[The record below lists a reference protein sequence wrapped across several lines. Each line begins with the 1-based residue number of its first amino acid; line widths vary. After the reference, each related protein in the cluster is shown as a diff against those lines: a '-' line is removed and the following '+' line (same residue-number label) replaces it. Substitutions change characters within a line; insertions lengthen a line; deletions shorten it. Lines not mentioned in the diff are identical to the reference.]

1 MKNIFLLSVILLLA
15 AGFGAC
21 KDDDKAPLQIPTAYD
36 GAAFQTNAAPQL
48 DVLARFTALVNEA
61 KKGRTAGKLV
71 SLDSLNYWYTTG
83 NPSLQSLT
91 STYYAGKTT
100 DWLTELALASGNAYT
115 PGTPAGNGGTYNGY
129 LFEEN
134 GLELEQL
141 LDKGHFG
148 ALLFQHFNDL
158 AAGALTEATV
168 DQMLAI
174 FGANPTFP
182 NSYQANLHAQPD
194 KFIANYAARR
204 DKNDGNGFY
213 TNIRDQFI
221 QLQAAVKAG
230 PEYNQE
236 RDEAIA
242 AIRLSWEK
250 ANAATIINYL
260 YAVVSK
266 LSATNPTDADIAA
279 ALHSYGE
286 TVGFTHGLRTLS
298 VKKITDAEIDEL
310 LTLLNAPANGLPASY
325 KFATDPLNELPK
337 LTQVITRLQSI
348 YGFSVQELEDF
359 KKNWVSE
366 QNR

>member
-1 MKNIFLLSVILLLA
+1 MKNTLLLPA
-15 AGFGAC
+15 FLFAVFLFSAC
-21 KDDDKAPLQIPTAYD
+21 KDDDKTPLVIPTAYD
-36 GAAFQTNAAPQL
+36 GAAFQTNAATQL
-48 DVLARFTALVNEA
+48 DVLARLTKLVNEA
-61 KKGRTAGKLV
+61 KKGRTPGALV
-71 SLDSLNYWYTTG
+71 SSDSLNYWYTTG

-91 STYYAGKTT
+91 SAYYSGNTAA
-100 DWLTELALASGNAYT
+100 WSPELALASGNTYV
-115 PGTPAGNGGTYNGY
+115 PGTPTGNGGTYSGY
-129 LFEEN
+129 LFDEN

-141 LDKGHFG
+141 LDKGHYG
-148 ALLFQHFNDL
+148 ALLYQHFNDL
-158 AAGALTEATV
+158 AAGAITEATV

-221 QLQAAVKAG
+221 ILQAAVKAG
-230 PEYNQE
+230 PEYDRE

-242 AIRLSWEK
+242 AIRLLWEK
-250 ANAATIINYL
+250 ANAGTIINYL
-260 YAVVSK
+260 YAVISK
-266 LSATNPTDADIAA
+266 LSATNPTDADIAS

-286 TVGFTHGLRTLS
+286 TVGFVHGFRTLS
-298 VKKITDAEIDEL
+298 NKKITDAEIDDL
-310 LTLLNAPANGLPASY
+310 LTLLNAPANGTPTSY

-337 LTQVITRLQSI
+337 LTQVIAKLQSI
-348 YGFSVQELEDF
+348 YGFTAQELEDF
-359 KKNWVSE
+359 KKNWVAE